1 MEKGQPD
8 RPRPDAEGAAHVRRH
23 PHRGLLHDCA
33 PLLARTSGTA
43 PPLDPLLRSPLRATP
58 SQPLVRGISEG
69 MRSGDM
75 AGSVLQELTNP
86 QGATVDAAP
95 AVTSA
100 VDQVDGGLVR
110 SVLDAIGTAVHSG
123 ASP

>member
-1 MEKGQPD
+1 
-8 RPRPDAEGAAHVRRH
+8 
-23 PHRGLLHDCA
+23 
-33 PLLARTSGTA
+33 
-43 PPLDPLLRSPLRATP
+43 
-58 SQPLVRGISEG
+58 